1 MFYLYSLLALVAV
14 LWLLFRYV
22 QQNRMRDRVHTPV
35 DSKTSTTINE
45 NGDALAAYQNI
56 EPLSDFD
63 WASTPPIKIRPF
75 KPKYHLTM
83 GMCWSPTE
91 ALV

>member
-1 MFYLYSLLALVAV
+1 MFYSYYSLLALVAV
-14 LWLLFRYV
+14 LWLVFRYV
-22 QQNRMRDRVHTPV
+22 QRTRMKDRVHPPV
-35 DSKTSTTINE
+35 DSKSSAPVSENE
-45 NGDALAAYQNI
+45 DALAAYQNI

-83 GMCWSPTE
+83 GMC
-91 ALV
+91 